1 TRLVIR
7 GDHGVVTRLSTL
19 RNREVLH
26 EATVL
31 VGLHR
36 DRLTHRVALGVDQL
50 NGRLSTRSETLTG
63 HFGRLTRSNLRR
75 VNLDRGVNRAR
86 TAVTLGDSQ
95 RSLSRLTRLIVGTDH
110 SEVTRLSTLRNR
122 KVNREPTIAVSLR
135 RNRLTNRL
143 TSRVHQLNTR
153 RRIRRETLTSN
164 RGRLTRSNLRR
175 VNRDRGSTRLDDLDR
190 RRVLVP
196 LRVLGTDLVITRLSV
211 LRDRELG
218 LEGAVLTN
226 RSGDRLTH
234 RVALSI

>member
-50 NGRLSTRSETLTG
+50 NGRRRVRRQTLTG

-164 RGRLTRSNLRR
+164 RGRLTRSNLGRVKADVQVKAAGLQHDQSGLDLVAAGLVRTADDVVARCGVRR
-175 VNRDRGSTRLDDLDR
+175 HRQVNRELA
-190 RRVLVP
+190 VP
-196 LRVLGTDLVITRLSV
+196 VSV
-211 LRDRELG
+211 D
-218 LEGAVLTN
+218 V
-226 RSGDRLTH
+226 
-234 RVALSI
+234 